1 MSEESMLHQKI
12 KSLERSLEFYKS
24 RVQLLEANQ
33 SKMRDPE
40 RVLVCDILANGQLL
54 PDPDGKRYD
63 TRPNDAK
70 WISVMGLVS
79 IEPMFEPNTKLWWT
93 DGVAVWMASYDSEE
107 LHKGTLGRYPTHF
120 MAIEKPAPPKQSRE
134 GEEG

>member
-1 MSEESMLHQKI
+1 MSLENLMELHQYLIERTTPTKHI
-12 KSLERSLEFYKS
+12 KTVE
-24 RVQLLEANQ
+24 QL
-33 SKMRDPE
+33 
-40 RVLVCDILANGQLL
+40 I
-54 PDPDGKRYD
+54 

-70 WISVMGLVS
+70 WISVMGLIS

-93 DGVAVWMASYDSEE
+93 DGVAVWMATYDSEE

-120 MAIEKPAPPKQSRE
+120 MSIEKPTPPKQSSE

>member
-1 MSEESMLHQKI
+1 MDIVDKMIKDFQDKTGRVIYSSESFPGSYDDIYVDYLI
-12 KSLERSLEFYKS
+12 S
-24 RVQLLEANQ
+24 QLIEAN
-33 SKMRDPE
+33 E
-40 RVLVCDILANGQLL
+40 RIAMN
-54 PDPDGKRYD
+54 

-70 WISVMGLVS
+70 WISVMGLIS

-93 DGVAVWMASYDSEE
+93 DGVAVWMATYDSEE

-120 MAIEKPAPPKQSRE
+120 MSIEKPTPPKQSSE